1 MLFRLLI
8 AGVLATWN
16 LLLAQQGTRNSPE
29 PGVPARAD
37 TGGDPAGAAG
47 AASAQ
52 PAGAPAA
59 AAPATAGASQAAA
72 DRTRL
77 NLLGEVDS
85 ASGESRRNENVRL
98 TLIDNNVLREL
109 TERMGTTATVVKDYK
124 VDQSYWGTEFGGQSQ
139 RALHLPPSRANEIHG
154 NVYWTHN
161 NSLFSARSFFQV
173 GEVQPARS
181 NDYGLTVSLPLWK
194 GAAFTVNGSQTK
206 NRGQVNGNVL
216 VPAAD
221 ERTPLTNDPQ
231 IRPIVERIL
240 ASYPNEAPNR
250 TDINPRALNTN
261 VPQDINND
269 RINGTLD
276 QNFGDND
283 RLTLRYN
290 FVRQNVDAFQLVGG
304 QNPNTTT
311 RNHQARIT
319 WSRTWTPNTTS
330 DFTVGFDR
338 VGSLLIPDETS
349 FGTWIRIG
357 RELQSLGPAGR
368 FPVDRA
374 MNRFR
379 YAGRVRHVRGN
390 HSLTAGF
397 ELNRRQVNGSEVQ
410 GHRGLFVFRRN
421 FGRDAVTNLRMGAP
435 SNYSVAIGNVH
446 RGFRNWFSQ
455 FYLSDDWK
463 ATPNLTLSMGLRWE
477 PVTSPTEV
485 NDFTVVPY
493 SSDLNNLAP
502 RFGLAYRLPGRWGAL
517 RAAYGLHYGEIF
529 VSTFIQAR
537 VNPPQ
542 NLTVVVQ
549 APDLADPLKDL
560 DPSDLDPNA
569 RSLIFD
575 IAPDLSTPYSHTY
588 NFSWELTLP
597 QDWTLEL
604 GYLGSRSHKL
614 LAMWH
619 LNRARMVKGIPQIT
633 RTVNDRRPDPRFFQ
647 VQHVNNGPRGYF
659 DAAKVTLRIRRW
671 GGLNMEAS
679 YWFSKAIDLATSYLN
694 TAANAYRVQ
703 SDSPTEFDS
712 HNELR
717 GLSNFDSPH
726 AMRWN
731 VSYQTSQLAT
741 RTGWLRNIFG
751 SWQFSSVFL
760 AKAGTPFTVDSGSDA
775 PGFGNVDGQ
784 QSDNPIVLDPS
795 ALGRSIDDPDT
806 SVERLPRSAFAFIN
820 PTDVRGNL
828 GRNTFRRDGIFNINM
843 GLSKRWAISGDK
855 ALLFRAES
863 LNLFNHPQFAEPGAS
878 LTARNFA
885 EITNTLNDGR
895 TFKFTLRFEF

>member
-1 MLFRLLI
+1 
-8 AGVLATWN
+8 
-16 LLLAQQGTRNSPE
+16 
-29 PGVPARAD
+29 
-37 TGGDPAGAAG
+37 
-47 AASAQ
+47 
-52 PAGAPAA
+52 
-59 AAPATAGASQAAA
+59 
-72 DRTRL
+72 
-77 NLLGEVDS
+77 
-85 ASGESRRNENVRL
+85 
-98 TLIDNNVLREL
+98 
-109 TERMGTTATVVKDYK
+109 
-124 VDQSYWGTEFGGQSQ
+124 
-139 RALHLPPSRANEIHG
+139 
-154 NVYWTHN
+154 
-161 NSLFSARSFFQV
+161 
-173 GEVQPARS
+173 
-181 NDYGLTVSLPLWK
+181 
-194 GAAFTVNGSQTK
+194 
-206 NRGQVNGNVL
+206 
-216 VPAAD
+216 
-221 ERTPLTNDPQ
+221 
-231 IRPIVERIL
+231 
-240 ASYPNEAPNR
+240 
-250 TDINPRALNTN
+250 
-261 VPQDINND
+261 
-269 RINGTLD
+269 
-276 QNFGDND
+276 
-283 RLTLRYN
+283 
-290 FVRQNVDAFQLVGG
+290 
-304 QNPNTTT
+304 
-311 RNHQARIT
+311 
-319 WSRTWTPNTTS
+319 
-330 DFTVGFDR
+330 
-338 VGSLLIPDETS
+338 
-349 FGTWIRIG
+349 
-357 RELQSLGPAGR
+357 
-368 FPVDRA
+368 
-374 MNRFR
+374 
-379 YAGRVRHVRGN
+379 
-390 HSLTAGF
+390 
-397 ELNRRQVNGSEVQ
+397 
-410 GHRGLFVFRRN
+410 
-421 FGRDAVTNLRMGAP
+421 MGAP

-647 VQHVNNGPRGYF
+647 VQHVNNGSRGYF

-760 AKAGTPFTVDSGSDA
+760 AKAGLLSPLTPA
-775 PGFGNVDGQ
+775 PM
-784 QSDNPIVLDPS
+784 PPAS
-795 ALGRSIDDPDT
+795 ATSTASRVTTRLSLTPQPWAARST
-806 SVERLPRSAFAFIN
+806 TLTPRSN
-820 PTDVRGNL
+820 GCP
-828 GRNTFRRDGIFNINM
+828 GRRSPSLIRLTCEVTLAATRSGGTGSSTLIWACRSAGRFGRQSAAVPRRVTE
-843 GLSKRWAISGDK
+843 LV
-855 ALLFRAES
+855 
-863 LNLFNHPQFAEPGAS
+863 
-878 LTARNFA
+878 
-885 EITNTLNDGR
+885 
-895 TFKFTLRFEF
+895 